1 MVGGLLLAFAAC
13 LVFVW
18 GILTYTN
25 TPVPGNLTPTPTV
38 AVSPTATTTASGA
51 ASHP

>member
-1 MVGGLLLAFAAC
+1 MGGLLLAVAAC

-25 TPVPGNLTPTPTV
+25 TPVPGNLTPTPAVT
-38 AVSPTATTTASGA
+38 VSPTATTSPPAA